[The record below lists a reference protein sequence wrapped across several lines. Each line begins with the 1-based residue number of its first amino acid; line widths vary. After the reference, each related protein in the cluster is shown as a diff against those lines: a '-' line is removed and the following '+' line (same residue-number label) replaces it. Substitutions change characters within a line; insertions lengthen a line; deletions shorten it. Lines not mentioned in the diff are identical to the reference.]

1 MLFWLGENIIIDVLV
16 GKKSDV
22 GCQKREKRR
31 GKNRMSRVIRPGWK
45 KKKKNIVIH
54 RVGAANKK
62 IWMVRNGNVTRI
74 MTRGEAEKYLRSHP
88 GASVFCYV
96 RKYELHN
103 EKTKKYRR

>member
-1 MLFWLGENIIIDVLV
+1 MV

-22 GCQKREKRR
+22 GCQKREKGR

-45 KKKKNIVIH
+45 KKKKIVIH
-54 RVGAANKK
+54 RVGVANKK

-74 MTRGEAEKYLRSHP
+74 MTRKEAEKYLHRHP
-88 GASVFCYV
+88 GASVYCYV

-103 EKTKKYRR
+103 EKPKKYRR